1 MLTSKFKLPYISD
14 TAHAFFTLI
23 GH

>member
-1 MLTSKFKLPYISD
+1 MHD
-14 TAHAFFTLI
+14 TGHAFFTLI

>member
-1 MLTSKFKLPYISD
+1 MLTSKFKPTYMHD
-14 TAHAFFTLI
+14 TAHAFFNLI